1 MAYLIDGHNLIPKI
15 PGLSLADPDD
25 EMRLVEMVQRLCQR
39 QRKRAEVFFDQAP
52 PGMAGARRSGWVLM
66 HFVRQGL
73 TADEAIARRLKSL
86 GGEARNWTVVSSDHR
101 VQAEARAHGARVVS
115 AETFA
120 HWLQDVTS
128 SAPTEPAAKEAP
140 LSPEEVGYWLRLF
153 GEENKSGTQ
162 PHPGENKDPRSKKR
176 ARARG
181 RGT

>member
-52 PGMAGARRSGWVLM
+52 PGMAGSRRSGWVLM

-101 VQAEARAHGARVVS
+101 VQAEARAYGARVVS
-115 AETFA
+115 AEDFVW
-120 HWLQDVTS
+120 WLRATGS
-128 SAPTEPAAKEAP
+128 SEAEKLSPKETL
-140 LSPEEVGYWLRLF
+140 LSPEEVDYWLRLF
-153 GEENKSGTQ
+153 GEKKTNR
-162 PHPGENKDPRSKKR
+162 RSSSKPK
-176 ARARG
+176 
-181 RGT
+181 